1 MTAEPATE
9 PETTPATAL
18 RRNRDFQLLWSGAA
32 LSQFGTMM
40 SMTAYPLLIL
50 ALTGS
55 AAWAGVVLAVG
66 QLPNLVVQLPAG
78 ALVDR
83 WNRKR
88 MMIVCDAVRCVSL
101 GTVALLL
108 FSGVLQVWMLMPIAF
123 VEGTCTV
130 LFRLAEVGAVRNVVP
145 QSQYASALAANQVRI
160 FGAAFLGRPAGGF
173 LFAAGRGIPFAA
185 DAVTYAVSMVTVL
198 FTRGAFQTAQTKP
211 STRRS
216 IWREA
221 FEGLGWLVRQP
232 YLRAVNV
239 MVPVATV
246 VLQILPLI
254 VVVIAT
260 QNGIS
265 PGGIG
270 LILLGFSIGGLTGS
284 LAAGWLRSHLTL
296 RSVVLG
302 SPWLW
307 ALCCAA
313 AAAFPQPA
321 VLVISMAGVGIA
333 NAAWNVVV
341 DAYQLAI
348 IPDHLLGRVNAS
360 IRMVAYG
367 AGVAGPAAAGVLL
380 QRIGGVNGMWA
391 VAGGLA
397 VLAAG
402 ACLTPVLRR
411 EPEVGTST
419 AVS

>member
-1 MTAEPATE
+1 
-9 PETTPATAL
+9 
-18 RRNRDFQLLWSGAA
+18 
-32 LSQFGTMM
+32 
-40 SMTAYPLLIL
+40 
-50 ALTGS
+50 
-55 AAWAGVVLAVG
+55 
-66 QLPNLVVQLPAG
+66 
-78 ALVDR
+78 
-83 WNRKR
+83 
-88 MMIVCDAVRCVSL
+88 
-101 GTVALLL
+101 
-108 FSGVLQVWMLMPIAF
+108 
-123 VEGTCTV
+123 
-130 LFRLAEVGAVRNVVP
+130 
-145 QSQYASALAANQVRI
+145 
-160 FGAAFLGRPAGGF
+160 
-173 LFAAGRGIPFAA
+173 
-185 DAVTYAVSMVTVL
+185 MVTVL
-198 FTRGAFQTAQTKP
+198 LTRGAFQTARTEP
-211 STRRS
+211 SAERS

-239 MVPVATV
+239 IVPVATV

-284 LAAGWLRSHLTL
+284 LAAGWLRTHLTL

-307 ALCCAA
+307 ALCCAV

-321 VLVISMAGVGIA
+321 VLVITMAGVGIA

-341 DAYQLAI
+341 DAYQLSI

-380 QRIGGVNGMWA
+380 QRVGGVNGMWA

-411 EPEVGTST
+411 EPKARTST